1 MQLLENT
8 KPIFDEL
15 ESHQVSLGVMQSSS
29 AAGSFLDE
37 VTKWQKRL
45 QLIEGVLNVWLAVQE
60 KWVELEEIF
69 STHDVRAS
77 LSHDA
82 NKFAAVNRDFRLL
95 MRATEKNPNVL
106 QCCSRKS
113 AFNTS
118 IATTV
123 HVSSITWFFHE
134 QMWAPSWRR

>member
-1 MQLLENT
+1 MINFQDSGSLQLLENT

-15 ESHQVSLGVMQSSS
+15 ESHQVSLGVMQGSS

-45 QLIEGVLNVWLAVQE
+45 QLIEGVLNVWLSVQE
-60 KWVELEEIF
+60 KWIELEEIF
-69 STHDVRAS
+69 STHDVRSS

-106 QCCSRKS
+106 QCCSRK
-113 AFNTS
+113 
-118 IATTV
+118 
-123 HVSSITWFFHE
+123 
-134 QMWAPSWRR
+134 R